1 MADRADDPGRRGH
14 CYVAGIERRWLGS
27 NYDTPECFLWGP
39 WEGKIGYSR
48 AVRVGDHIQVSGTTA
63 MTPSGLV
70 GKGDPYA
77 QTVQTLKTIEAAL
90 QQVGAGLA
98 DVVRTR
104 IYMANLDQWQDVG
117 RAHGEMF
124 GAIRPATTMVEVKR
138 LIDPDML
145 VEIEADAIAPTR

>member
-1 MADRADDPGRRGH
+1 MTRQNVSSG
-14 CYVAGIERRWLGS
+14 
-27 NYDTPECFLWGP
+27 GP

-48 AVRVGDHIQVSGTTA
+48 AVRVGDHIHVSGTTA
-63 MTPSGLV
+63 MSPSGLV

-90 QQVGAGLA
+90 QQAGAGLS

-104 IYMANLDQWQDVG
+104 IYMANIDQWQDVG

-124 GAIRPATTMVEVKR
+124 GTIRPATAMVEVKR
-138 LIDPDML
+138 LIDRDML

>member
-1 MADRADDPGRRGH
+1 MARQNISTG
-14 CYVAGIERRWLGS
+14 
-27 NYDTPECFLWGP
+27 GP

-48 AVRVGDHIQVSGTTA
+48 AVRVGAHVAVSGSTA

-77 QTVQTLKTIEAAL
+77 QTIQTLKTIEVAL
-90 QQVGAGLA
+90 QQAGASLS

-104 IYMANLDQWQDVG
+104 IYLANIDQWQEVG
-117 RAHGEMF
+117 RAHGEVF
-124 GAIRPATTMVEVKR
+124 GTIRPATTMVEVKR

-145 VEIEADAIAPTR
+145 VEIEADAVIG

>member
-1 MADRADDPGRRGH
+1 MSRRNVSTG
-14 CYVAGIERRWLGS
+14 
-27 NYDTPECFLWGP
+27 GP

-48 AVRVGDHIQVSGTTA
+48 AVRVGAHVQVSGTTA

-77 QTVQTLKTIEAAL
+77 QTLQTLKTIEAAL
-90 QQVGAGLA
+90 QQAGAALS

-104 IYMANLDQWQDVG
+104 IFMADIDQWQEVG
-117 RAHGEMF
+117 RAHGEIF
-124 GAIRPATTMVEVKR
+124 GSIRPATTMVEVKR

-145 VEIEADAIAPTR
+145 VEIEADAILPQG

>member
-1 MADRADDPGRRGH
+1 MARQNVSTG
-14 CYVAGIERRWLGS
+14 
-27 NYDTPECFLWGP
+27 GP

-48 AVRVGDHIQVSGTTA
+48 AVRVGAHVSVSGSTA
-63 MTPSGLV
+63 MTPSGLI

-77 QTVQTLKTIEAAL
+77 QTIQTLKTIEVAL
-90 QQVGAGLA
+90 QQAGASLG

-104 IYMANLDQWQDVG
+104 IYMANIDQWQEVG
-117 RAHGEMF
+117 RAHGEIF

-145 VEIEADAIAPTR
+145 VEIEADAVVG

>member
-1 MADRADDPGRRGH
+1 MGRQNVSTG
-14 CYVAGIERRWLGS
+14 
-27 NYDTPECFLWGP
+27 GP

-48 AVRVGDHIQVSGTTA
+48 AVRVGALISVSGSTA

-77 QTVQTLKTIEAAL
+77 QTIQALKTIETAL
-90 QQVGAGLA
+90 QQAGASLG

-104 IYMANLDQWQDVG
+104 IYMANIDQWQEVG
-117 RAHGEMF
+117 RAHGEIF

-145 VEIEADAIAPTR
+145 VEIEADAIISQG

>member
-1 MADRADDPGRRGH
+1 MGRQNVSTG
-14 CYVAGIERRWLGS
+14 
-27 NYDTPECFLWGP
+27 GP

-48 AVRVGDHIQVSGTTA
+48 AVRVGASISVSGSTA

-77 QTVQTLKTIEAAL
+77 QTIQTLKTIETAL
-90 QQVGAGLA
+90 QQAGASLG

-104 IYMANLDQWQDVG
+104 IYMANIDQWQEVG
-117 RAHGEMF
+117 RAHGEIF
-124 GAIRPATTMVEVKR
+124 GSIRPATTMVEVKR

-145 VEIEADAIAPTR
+145 VEIEADAIISNG

>member
-1 MADRADDPGRRGH
+1 MSRQNVSTG
-14 CYVAGIERRWLGS
+14 
-27 NYDTPECFLWGP
+27 GP

-48 AVRVGDHIQVSGTTA
+48 AVRVGAHVQVSGTTA

-77 QTVQTLKTIEAAL
+77 QTIQTLKTIETAL
-90 QQVGAGLA
+90 RQAGASMT

-104 IYMANLDQWQDVG
+104 IYMADIDQWQEVG
-117 RAHGEMF
+117 RAHGEVF
-124 GAIRPATTMVEVKR
+124 GSIRPATTMVEVKR

-145 VEIEADAIAPTR
+145 IEIEADAILQQG

>member
-1 MADRADDPGRRGH
+1 MGRQNVSTG
-14 CYVAGIERRWLGS
+14 
-27 NYDTPECFLWGP
+27 GP

-48 AVRVGDHIQVSGTTA
+48 AVRVGALISVSGSTA

-77 QTVQTLKTIEAAL
+77 QTIQALKTIETAL
-90 QQVGAGLA
+90 QQAGASLG

-104 IYMANLDQWQDVG
+104 IYMANIDQWQEVG
-117 RAHGEMF
+117 RAHGEIF
-124 GAIRPATTMVEVKR
+124 GTIRPATTMLEVKR

-145 VEIEADAIAPTR
+145 VEIEADAIISQG

>member
-1 MADRADDPGRRGH
+1 MTRRNVSTG
-14 CYVAGIERRWLGS
+14 
-27 NYDTPECFLWGP
+27 GP

-48 AVRVGDHIQVSGTTA
+48 AVRVGQSVQVSGTTA

-77 QTVQTLKTIEAAL
+77 QTIQTLKTIEAAL
-90 QQVGAGLA
+90 AQAGALMA

-104 IYMANLDQWQDVG
+104 IYMANIEQWQDVG
-117 RAHGEMF
+117 RAHGEVF

-145 VEIEADAIAPTR
+145 VEIEADAITAEADPQA

>member
-1 MADRADDPGRRGH
+1 MARQNVSTG
-14 CYVAGIERRWLGS
+14 
-27 NYDTPECFLWGP
+27 GP

-48 AVRVGDHIQVSGTTA
+48 AVRVGAHVSVSGSTA
-63 MTPSGLV
+63 MTPSGLI

-77 QTVQTLKTIEAAL
+77 QTIQTLKTIEVAL
-90 QQVGAGLA
+90 QQAGASLG

-104 IYMANLDQWQDVG
+104 IYMANIDQWQEVG
-117 RAHGEMF
+117 RAHGEIF

-145 VEIEADAIAPTR
+145 VEIEADAVIG